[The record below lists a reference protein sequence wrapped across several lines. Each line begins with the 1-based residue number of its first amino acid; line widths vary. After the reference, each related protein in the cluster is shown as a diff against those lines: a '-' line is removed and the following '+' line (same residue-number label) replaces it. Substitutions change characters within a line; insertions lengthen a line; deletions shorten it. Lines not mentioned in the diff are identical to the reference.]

1 MKYSKYTIRLRE
13 GFKRILIAVDK
24 PVAAHAA
31 DIGMELSRELKAETA
46 LVYVINGTVDYM
58 GHAGISSEQL
68 IALAEQEG
76 KQAPLSHLD
85 TVARYRGCRR
95 VPRVPHSVGTVEFD
109 RRHDG
114 RSNDHAGLRRVSNPD
129 LDPKAGNHAERRW
142 GIRAPRGPQAQTL
155 PIPT

>member
-31 DIGMELSRELKAETA
+31 DIGMELSRELKAEMA

-76 KQAPLSHLD
+76 GIVPLD
-85 TVARYRGCRR
+85 
-95 VPRVPHSVGTVEFD
+95 VEI
-109 RRHDG
+109 G
-114 RSNDHAGLRRVSNPD
+114 EA
-129 LDPKAGNHAERRW
+129 A
-142 GIRAPRGPQAQTL
+142 L
-155 PIPT
+155 PALSR

>member
-31 DIGMELSRELKAETA
+31 DIGMELSRELKAEMA

-76 KQAPLSHLD
+76 KQAPSDFSQRLVPKSGALKFLQ
-85 TVARYRGCRR
+85 RGA
-95 VPRVPHSVGTVEFD
+95 PGTEMSG
-109 RRHDG
+109 RH
-114 RSNDHAGLRRVSNPD
+114 
-129 LDPKAGNHAERRW
+129 GNS
-142 GIRAPRGPQAQTL
+142 PLTSSS
-155 PIPT
+155 